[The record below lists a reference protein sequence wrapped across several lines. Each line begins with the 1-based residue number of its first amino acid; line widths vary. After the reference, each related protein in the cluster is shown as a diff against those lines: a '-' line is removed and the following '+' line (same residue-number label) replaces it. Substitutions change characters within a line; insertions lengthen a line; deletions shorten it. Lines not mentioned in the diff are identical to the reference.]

1 MNMNFMNIN
10 GLPHHGHLLL
20 LLECQFFISPPS
32 RTNIDWY
39 DPKDDEKV
47 WILKYIA
54 GHYNRH
60 DSIHERFSSILIII
74 GLKYY

>member
-1 MNMNFMNIN
+1 
-10 GLPHHGHLLL
+10 
-20 LLECQFFISPPS
+20 
-32 RTNIDWY
+32 
-39 DPKDDEKV
+39 
-47 WILKYIA
+47 LKYIA